1 MTSNIFR
8 PGISILAV
16 ALVII
21 SYSCDVSK
29 KFEREERQ
37 KISNYLS
44 DNSTLQFVKK
54 PSGLYFLD
62 VLAGS
67 GLSPVRTD
75 SAYVWYTGK
84 FLDGRVFDTNVGS
97 GTLYKFIV
105 GQNITGFDEGLTY
118 MKAGGKAT
126 FLIPSSLGYGAAGSY
141 SGYSYISGY
150 TPLLFDVQLVKVI
163 RAAR

>member
-1 MTSNIFR
+1 MTRNIFR
-8 PGISILAV
+8 PGILILAS
-16 ALVII
+16 ALALL

-29 KFEREERQ
+29 KFEREEKQ

-54 PSGLYFLD
+54 PSGLYYLE
-62 VLAGS
+62 VQAGS

-163 RAAR
+163 RSTK